1 MVDGRVWCF
10 VFCVLCFVFCVSR
23 CRRHDP
29 CVVNRAIPIVEAMAA
44 LVLADAALGQ
54 LARDA
59 SAPRTDK
66 PASTTPLPQKP
77 LPTPEEMAAAAAK
90 VDAASGS
97 GPSSWDAKAATA
109 AEPPA
114 KKQKT

>member
-1 MVDGRVWCF
+1 M
-10 VFCVLCFVFCVSR
+10 CFVFCVSR